1 MSTEQTLPP
10 AAQEPTLTQATS
22 TPEQHDEHFNRLEHL
37 VHKITSFKPNEAVEW
52 QWTSDSE
59 PEDIDDTTVQKQSSP
74 ASSGT
79 KDAGTS
85 SGSSSRYTQKTQLD
99 NTSSTHDLETP
110 TKQTEKKST
119 VDEGNDDDDDTTV
132 NMVRIS
138 GHDLERLFTDMSTPI
153 GIIMLVGNKQ
163 VMGEAYVARPDS
175 QDVFGKAEVR
185 TQKRISTMSEL
196 RGCTSFRQ
204 DGREVSELWKKRL
217 IKEKKSLYL
226 WEMIGVKRFE
236 KPMKIRGKLYFK
248 SCKIP
253 LSRLVSQDDLIIPS
267 PNLKETAVYF
277 MNLLSAEDQ
286 QRLKETMDHL
296 DTCVVKVGG
305 TCSGTDIAVS
315 VIKATIA
322 AFAEHFQA
330 SC

>member
-1 MSTEQTLPP
+1 MP
-10 AAQEPTLTQATS
+10 
-22 TPEQHDEHFNRLEHL
+22 
-37 VHKITSFKPNEAVEW
+37 
-52 QWTSDSE
+52 
-59 PEDIDDTTVQKQSSP
+59 
-74 ASSGT
+74 
-79 KDAGTS
+79 
-85 SGSSSRYTQKTQLD
+85 
-99 NTSSTHDLETP
+99 
-110 TKQTEKKST
+110 
-119 VDEGNDDDDDTTV
+119 
-132 NMVRIS
+132 
-138 GHDLERLFTDMSTPI
+138 TPI
-153 GIIMLVGNKQ
+153 EIIMLVGNKQ

-267 PNLKETAVYF
+267 PNLKETAMYF

-296 DTCVVKVGG
+296 DTCVVKVGS